1 MWSMSRAARDLAR
14 GLGLVVAT
22 LCGCAGPPSPLDAS
36 VSRDAA
42 ATAEASA
49 LDAHVTA
56 DRDEGDTSDVSEVTD
71 APEVSDA
78 LTAQDTPIDA
88 TLTGEV
94 ELGSGQDRFEDLPRS
109 GGRAELVHGPQG
121 GWHIYG
127 RVRLRGIPPD
137 VYLTF
142 ALSPAAGGAPV
153 NFANDTVRRQLG
165 RGLVQVGD
173 AYESSY
179 GELVILADG
188 VRPPDVVG
196 RSFRFSVRVERPDA
210 TMPRTLVG
218 TDERVLTVVD
228 EVP

>member
-1 MWSMSRAARDLAR
+1 MSRAARDFTR
-14 GLGLVVAT
+14 GLAVILTA
-22 LCGCAGPPSPLDAS
+22 LCACAGPPSPLDAS
-36 VSRDAA
+36 VPKDVTMR
-42 ATAEASA
+42 AEASA
-49 LDAHVTA
+49 LDAPSTDA
-56 DRDEGDTSDVSEVTD
+56 SDANDASKATD
-71 APEVSDA
+71 APDVSDA
-78 LTAQDTPIDA
+78 PTVQDAPTD
-88 TLTGEV
+88 TVFTGQV
-94 ELGSGQDRFEDLPRS
+94 ELGSGQDRFEDLPRT

-127 RVRLRGIPPD
+127 RVRLRAIAPD

-142 ALSPAAGGAPV
+142 ALSPEAGGAPV

-165 RGLVQVGD
+165 RGLVQAGD

-196 RSFRFSVRVERPDA
+196 RSFRFTVRVERPDA
-210 TMPRTLVG
+210 TTPRTLLG
-218 TDERVLTVVD
+218 TDERVLMVVD